1 VQQLHQQ
8 IFAVLTIVACIYAIA
23 RGGAPERITS
33 IGFVSAFVL
42 TNLFSRSVFTA
53 FSSME
58 WEIAAVD
65 TALAAVIL
73 FVALCSCRFWA
84 MGMAAMMIIN
94 VFGHLARMMDAGIIA
109 RAYYAL
115 VALISY
121 PMVLLLVIGTWRH
134 RMRVRL
140 YGVDYSWVWQLP
152 PAYRMGWQVVPRRDG
167 EKS

>member
-8 IFAVLTIVACIYAIA
+8 IFAMLTIVACIYAIA
-23 RGGAPERITS
+23 RGGAPERITA
-33 IGFVSAFVL
+33 IGFLTAFVL
-42 TNLFSRSVFTA
+42 TNLFSRSVFVA
-53 FSSME
+53 FSGIE

-73 FVALCSCRFWA
+73 FVALGSCRFWA
-84 MGMAAMMIIN
+84 LAMAAMMIIN
-94 VFGHLARMMDAGIIA
+94 VFGHLARLLDAGIIA
-109 RAYYAL
+109 KAYYAL

-134 RMRVRL
+134 RMRLRL
-140 YGVDYSWVWQLP
+140 YGIDYSWVWQLP
-152 PAYRMGWQVVPRRDG
+152 PAYRLGWHVVPRKEG